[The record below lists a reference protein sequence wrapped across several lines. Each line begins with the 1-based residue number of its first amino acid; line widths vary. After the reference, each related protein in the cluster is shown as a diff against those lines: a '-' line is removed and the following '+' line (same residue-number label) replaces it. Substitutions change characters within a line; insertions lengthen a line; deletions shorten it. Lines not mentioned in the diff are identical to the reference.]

1 MNTKKE
7 KLLPLVAPGE
17 ILREEFLVPLGI
29 TPYRI
34 AKDIHVSAT
43 AIGQIL
49 AGTRAISPDMAL
61 RLGAYLG
68 TTAKFWLNL
77 QSHYDLR
84 KLERETPSRPVI
96 TPYAERLKA
105 A

>member
-1 MNTKKE
+1 MSGKKQ
-7 KLLPLVAPGE
+7 KYLPVVTPGE

-34 AKDIHVSAT
+34 AKDTHVSAT

-77 QSHYDLR
+77 QSHYDPR
-84 KLERETPSRPVI
+84 KLERETPTRPAI
-96 TPYAERLKA
+96 TPYAERPRA

>member
-7 KLLPLVAPGE
+7 KLLPLVTPGE

-34 AKDIHVSAT
+34 AKDVHVSAT

-77 QSHYDLR
+77 QSHYDLH
-84 KLERETPSRPVI
+84 KLERETPSRPAI

>member
-1 MNTKKE
+1 MGKKE
-7 KLLPLVAPGE
+7 KLLPLVTPGE

-61 RLGAYLG
+61 RLGAYHG

-84 KLERETPSRPVI
+84 KLERETPRRPAI

>member
-1 MNTKKE
+1 MRGKKE
-7 KLLPLVAPGE
+7 KLLPLVTPGE

-43 AIGQIL
+43 AIRQIL

-77 QSHYDLR
+77 QSHHDLR
-84 KLERETPSRPVI
+84 KLEREASTRPDI
-96 TPYAERLKA
+96 TPYAERPKTA
-105 A
+105 

>member
-7 KLLPLVAPGE
+7 KLLPLVTPGE

-61 RLGAYLG
+61 RLGVYLG
-68 TTAKFWLNL
+68 TSAKFWLNL

-84 KLERETPSRPVI
+84 KLERETPARPAI

>member
-7 KLLPLVAPGE
+7 KLLPLVTPGE

-84 KLERETPSRPVI
+84 KLERETPTYPVI
-96 TPYAERLKA
+96 TPFAERLKA

>member
-1 MNTKKE
+1 MHGKKE
-7 KLLPLVAPGE
+7 KLLPLVTPGE

-34 AKDIHVSAT
+34 AKDIPVSAT

-84 KLERETPSRPVI
+84 KLEREAPTRPDI

>member
-7 KLLPLVAPGE
+7 KLLPLVTPGE